1 MSKSGM
7 ERITK
12 IMSSFVAALGSDEIF
27 RLYES
32 VPRGK
37 GLRAKL
43 ILKIAKTSPKAL
55 NLAAIVEMI
64 HAASLLHDDV
74 IDDAS
79 MRRGKESFNAKFG
92 DKTAIMMGDIL
103 YSVAFS
109 RLAELPNNVAM
120 CISNAVAL
128 LSSGELIDVKLSEF
142 FNTDKNRYMDMI
154 YHKTASLIE
163 ASAKGAAILEGFEG
177 ENFALYGK
185 NLGLA
190 FQIIDDV
197 LDITS
202 DEKTLGKPALHDF
215 KEGKVTLPYL
225 YLYEKCSDKERE
237 QLKLLYKKELSTQNI
252 LLVREKMSEYGAI
265 EYSVQKAKELGCE
278 ALKAIEKYKIDGL
291 KEIIT
296 QMIERD
302 F

>member
-1 MSKSGM
+1 M
-7 ERITK
+7 EQISE
-12 IMSSFVAALGSDEIF
+12 IMSSFIFALDSGDIVP
-27 RLYES
+27 LYES
-32 VPRGK
+32 VPKGK
-37 GLRAKL
+37 RLRAKL
-43 ILKIAKTSPKAL
+43 ILKIAKTSPEAL
-55 NLAAIVEMI
+55 KLAAIVEMI

-74 IDDAS
+74 IDDADT
-79 MRRGKESFNAKFG
+79 RRGEESFNAKFG
-92 DKTAIMMGDIL
+92 DKSAIMMGDIL
-103 YSVAFS
+103 YSAAFS
-109 RLAELPNNVAM
+109 KLAEFPNDIASCV
-120 CISNAVAL
+120 SNAVAL
-128 LSSGELIDVKLSEF
+128 LSAGELIDVKLSEF

-154 YHKTASLIE
+154 YRKTASLIE
-163 ASAKGAAILEGFEG
+163 ASAKSAAILEGFEG
-177 ENFALYGK
+177 GDFALYGR

-225 YLYEKCSDKERE
+225 YLHEKCSDKERE
-237 QLKLLYKKELSTQNI
+237 RLKSLYKKELNSQEICWIKESMN
-252 LLVREKMSEYGAI
+252 KYGAV
-265 EYSVQKAKELGCE
+265 EYCIKEAKKLGHE
-278 ALKAIEKYKIDGL
+278 ALKAVEKYEIEGL

>member
-1 MSKSGM
+1 M
-7 ERITK
+7 EQITE
-12 IMSSFVAALGSDEIF
+12 IMNSFVTALDNSGEITYF
-27 RLYES
+27 YKN
-32 VPRGK
+32 VPEGK
-37 GLRAKL
+37 RLRAKL
-43 ILKIAKTSPKAL
+43 ILKIAKTSHEAL
-55 NLAAIVEMI
+55 KLAAIIEMI

-74 IDDAS
+74 IDDADT
-79 MRRGKESFNAKFG
+79 RRGEDSFNAKFG
-92 DKTAIMMGDIL
+92 SKSAIMMGDIL

-109 RLAELPNNVAM
+109 KLTELPNSAAKCV
-120 CISNAVAL
+120 SNAVAL
-128 LSSGELIDVKLSEF
+128 LSAGELTDVKLSDS

-154 YHKTASLIE
+154 YRKTASLIE
-163 ASAKGAAILEGFEG
+163 ASAKSAAILEGLDG
-177 ENFALYGK
+177 NDFAVYGK

-197 LDITS
+197 LDIIS

-225 YLYEKCSDKERE
+225 YLYEKCSEKERE
-237 QLKLLYKKELSTQNI
+237 QLSALYKKELNAENI
-252 LLVREKMSEYGAI
+252 LWIKERMSKYGAI
-265 EYSVQKAKELGCE
+265 ERSIREAKELGYE
-278 ALKAIEKYKIDGL
+278 ALRAIEKYKIDGL

>member
-1 MSKSGM
+1 M
-7 ERITK
+7 ERITE
-12 IMSSFVAALGSDEIF
+12 IMSSFVAALDSGGDEVF
-27 RLYES
+27 GLYES

-37 GLRAKL
+37 RLRAKL
-43 ILKIAKTSPKAL
+43 ILKIARTSPEAL
-55 NLAAIVEMI
+55 KLAAIVEMI

-74 IDDAS
+74 IDDANT
-79 MRRGKESFNAKFG
+79 RRGEESFNAKFG
-92 DKTAIMMGDIL
+92 NKSAIMMGDIL

-109 RLAELPNNVAM
+109 KLAELPNDAAV
-120 CISNAVAL
+120 CVSNAVAL
-128 LSSGELIDVKLSEF
+128 LSAGELADVKLSEF

-154 YHKTASLIE
+154 YRKTASLIE
-163 ASAKGAAILEGFEG
+163 ASAKSAAILEGLDS
-177 ENFALYGK
+177 NDFALYGK

-237 QLKLLYKKELSTQNI
+237 QLKLLYKKELNTKEI
-252 LLVREKMSEYGAI
+252 FWIREKMNEYGVLKRSI
-265 EYSVQKAKELGCE
+265 EEAKELGLE
-278 ALKAIEKYKIDGL
+278 ALKAIEKYKIDSL

-296 QMIERD
+296 QMVERD